1 MQSDWCSD
9 QYLCH
14 CTFCVGQSL
23 VYSLTGVVTSTSVTV
38 RFVLARVWYMVRLV

>member
-14 CTFCVGQSL
+14 CVFCVGQRS

-38 RFVLARVWYMVRLV
+38 LFVLAKIQHIV